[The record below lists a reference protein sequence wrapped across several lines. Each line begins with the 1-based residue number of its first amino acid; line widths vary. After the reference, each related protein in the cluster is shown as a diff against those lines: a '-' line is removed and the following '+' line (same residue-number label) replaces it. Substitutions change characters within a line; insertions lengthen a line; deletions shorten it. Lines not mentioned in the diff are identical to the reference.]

1 MNYEWGSYHPRFGLV
16 AVDRETFKRTPK
28 PSAYFL
34 REIIERNG
42 MSGEL
47 FAKYV
52 PELPQY
58 TLLDYEKPAA
68 VLPVE
73 TQA

>member
-1 MNYEWGSYHPRFGLV
+1 
-16 AVDRETFKRTPK
+16 
-28 PSAYFL
+28 
-34 REIIERNG
+34 

-68 VLPVE
+68 ELPVE